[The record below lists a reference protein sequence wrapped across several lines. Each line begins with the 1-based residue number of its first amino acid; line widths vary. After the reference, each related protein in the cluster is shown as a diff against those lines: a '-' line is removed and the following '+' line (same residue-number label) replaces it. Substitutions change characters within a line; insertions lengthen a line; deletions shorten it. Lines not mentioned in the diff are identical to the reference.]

1 MADNDDYDDISVEE
15 MNAIDAEVMQSKS
28 SHRPATHTL
37 PELMIRLVLMPAHV
51 ARLRRDRSTSMVIQA
66 PSAEWV
72 DPLMRA
78 AKRLGEWKFAH
89 AASEPPRKSNHGTN
103 TISDQAVSVMANGG
117 RIIGVS
123 QNLDYLPKS
132 MTASADICIKID
144 HPDDELLRQA
154 IKMATGRYPRSMPSG
169 ISQGLDYSD
178 ICGAIRTGSTAKA
191 CVERLVAAS
200 QAMSKVAPGLEDVPF
215 VEELFGY
222 GEELEGW
229 AKALISDLNAWRA
242 GKLDFSAIQ
251 RTAVLASEPGLGK
264 TTFARSLA
272 KSAALPFFPT
282 SVSQWFAN
290 SPGYLDSIIK
300 QIDEL
305 FAAAAAVAPALIFL
319 DEVEGIPSR
328 ANTDRHSSWWIPVVG
343 HMLLKLDSAASG
355 DTSKLV
361 IIAATNYPEKLD
373 PALVRPGRLSRII
386 YIEKPDAKALEGIM
400 RQHLGSDLPDAD
412 LSVVAKLGV
421 GASGA
426 DVHDWV
432 KSARV
437 AARQQNRAVTLQD
450 LFNQVAPPET
460 RPAPLVRRIAVHEAA
475 HAVVSHV
482 LMPGSVDAV
491 TTIGRKPSE
500 GGSTTM
506 SLVAD
511 DAIARRDIEYRAMVH
526 LAGRCG
532 EEVLLNSV
540 SSGAGGAEDS
550 DLAQATYMLALVHAS
565 LGLGDR
571 LLHRSSPQ
579 EVKKLLTLDP
589 ALAMTVEADL
599 QRLYAASLE
608 IVRENT
614 KLVEAVA
621 HALIRQRHL
630 TGDKFVAICGRT
642 QRPDPEKFVG
652 TAMDERYSKG
662 HP

>member
-15 MNAIDAEVMQSKS
+15 MDAIDAEVMQSKS
-28 SHRPATHTL
+28 LHRPAIHTL
-37 PELMIRLVLMPAHV
+37 PELMIRLALMPAHI
-51 ARLRRDRSTSMVIQA
+51 ARLKRDRTTSMVIEA

-78 AKRLGEWKFAH
+78 SKRLGEWKFAH
-89 AASEPPRKSNHGTN
+89 AVSEPPRKSTHGMT
-103 TISDQAVSVMANGG
+103 TSDQAVFAMANGG
-117 RIIGVS
+117 RIIGVT
-123 QNLDYLPKS
+123 QNLDYLPKA
-132 MTASADICIKID
+132 MTASADIRIKLD

-154 IKMATGRYPRSMPSG
+154 IKMATGRYPRSMPPG

-191 CVERLVAAS
+191 CVDRLVAAS
-200 QAMSKVAPGLEDVPF
+200 KARSKAAPGLDDVPF
-215 VEELFGY
+215 VEELVGY

-229 AKALISDLNAWRA
+229 AQALISDLNAWRA

-264 TTFARSLA
+264 TTFVRSLA
-272 KSAALPFFPT
+272 KSAGVPFFPT

-328 ANTDRHSSWWIPVVG
+328 DNADRHSSWWIPVVG
-343 HMLLKLDSAASG
+343 HMLLKLDSATSG
-355 DTSKLV
+355 DNSKLIV
-361 IIAATNYPEKLD
+361 IGATNYPSRLD
-373 PALVRPGRLSRII
+373 RALVRSGRMNRII
-386 YIEKPDAKALEGIM
+386 HIEKPDANALEGII

-412 LSVVAKLGV
+412 LGVVAKLGV

-432 KSARV
+432 KSARL
-437 AARQQNRAVTLQD
+437 AARQQNRSMIMQD
-450 LFNQVAPPET
+450 LFNQVAPPDT
-460 RPAPLVRRIAVHEAA
+460 RPAGLVRRIAIHEAA

-500 GGSTTM
+500 GGRTTM
-506 SLVAD
+506 SLVAE
-511 DAIARRDIEYRAMVH
+511 DAIARRDIEHRAMVH

-540 SSGAGGAEDS
+540 SSGAGGDETS
-550 DLAQATYMLALVHAS
+550 DLAQATYMLALVHTS

-579 EVKKLLTLDP
+579 EVKQLLTLDP
-589 ALAMTVEADL
+589 VLAKTVEADL
-599 QRLYAASLE
+599 QRLYAASRE
-608 IVRENT
+608 IVRENA
-614 KLVEAVA
+614 KVVEAVA
-621 HALIRQRHL
+621 DALIKQRHL
-630 TGDKFVAICGRT
+630 TGDKFAAICRRS
-642 QRPDPEKFVG
+642 QRSGAAKLLG
-652 TAMDERYSKG
+652 GSNG
-662 HP
+662 